1 MADTGETTN
10 GRAGAA
16 APSVAAEVEWHLA
29 EVARAVSG
37 APAPIGGELLRTV
50 LTGFAEIVRQL
61 VQRREEA
68 PAAAPFLFA
77 DHVVSEA
84 AHMWESRIREAT
96 RGAPA
101 D

>member
-1 MADTGETTN
+1 MSEAGEITNERADAMAS
-10 GRAGAA
+10 
-16 APSVAAEVEWHLA
+16 SVSAEVEWHLG
-29 EVARAVSG
+29 EVARAICA
-37 APAPIGGELLRTV
+37 APAPIGEELLRTV

-77 DHVVSEA
+77 DQVVSEA

-96 RGAPA
+96 HNGSA

>member
-1 MADTGETTN
+1 MSETGEVTN
-10 GRAGAA
+10 GRADAA
-16 APSVAAEVEWHLA
+16 TPSVSARVEWHLS
-29 EVARAVSG
+29 EVARAVRA

-61 VQRREEA
+61 VQRGEEA

-77 DHVVSEA
+77 DQVVSEA

-96 RGAPA
+96 RRAPA